1 MTHRTISNGSVLDST
16 SEDPEPNYDISLDY
30 DYQDFASYVFM
41 GNRIENFTA
50 YFNTF
55 FKSTEDFDEAMTE
68 YRASAISVFNSRLDS
83 LGVVPPVTGNAKE
96 KLNKV
101 IERSSKI
108 IQFHKNSKFI
118 DNAVL
123 LIGKS
128 YYFLGDYLNAERK
141 FNEFIL
147 KLSSSE
153 NADEAILYL
162 GRSKLKLNKKN
173 EGETII
179 KNLTKEA
186 SDKEIKSLASR
197 DLGIIEYNRRNIEQA
212 TNNFKSSIEFSND
225 NERKA
230 EGQFILAK
238 ILSIY
243 KPGLAAEEFKKVL
256 DYTSDFDLSFYA
268 KLNYAKGLIYNKDFR
283 QAEEELQDLRKKYR
297 EVPAYTQLVDLEIAN
312 TLYGMEDINEAKDK
326 YYEVIIK
333 YPNSIASSDAYYF
346 LAKHEEEKNKN
357 YLKALTN
364 YQKAVGE
371 SNQSEFYNESLNKSK
386 TLERYFTLLGEIGD
400 SVKIVIP
407 TANADLEKFRKEYN
421 EERGIEQPKG
431 IEGET
436 GTDNTGKDGSQT
448 GDGKG
453 KPGGFKGD
461 FGYALKDS
469 NEKKIDQTSSPGNN
483 PGNNPGKQ
491 PDVKSE
497 TENSISELSDSVK
510 TDTDSL
516 KKADKKNKIFNAYF
530 ELAELFM
537 YNLNKIDSAE
547 HYLKLL
553 LQTYSESELQ
563 SKVLYTLAN
572 LYKNNERQ
580 KDAEEYFTKI
590 VLTYPNT
597 VYGYESKKIL
607 GIKADESDI
616 IQKPID
622 EIISK
627 ALDLYN
633 QSKYDEAI
641 LKLYEVKNNYPED
654 SAVAKAY
661 YGIGYI
667 YENNLVNKDSSM
679 HYYKLLK
686 EKYPGSEYA
695 LKVTPVL
702 DYMASLEVKDS
713 VSTDTTGAIV
723 TDSAKTSEEQIKTGE
738 TEKTE
743 EEIKPDGVSPEG
755 EQKLSQ
761 EEIDKLLKETEQNE
775 NGK

>member
-1 MTHRTISNGSVLDST
+1 MTHRTVSNGSVLDST

-453 KPGGFKGD
+453 KPGGFKGI

-572 LYKNNERQ
+572 LYKNNDRQ

-622 EIISK
+622 EIIFK

-775 NGK
+775 SGK

>member
-1 MTHRTISNGSVLDST
+1 MTHRTVSNGSVLDST

-453 KPGGFKGD
+453 KPGGFKGN

-572 LYKNNERQ
+572 LYKNNDRQ

-622 EIISK
+622 EIIFK

-713 VSTDTTGAIV
+713 VSADTTGAIV